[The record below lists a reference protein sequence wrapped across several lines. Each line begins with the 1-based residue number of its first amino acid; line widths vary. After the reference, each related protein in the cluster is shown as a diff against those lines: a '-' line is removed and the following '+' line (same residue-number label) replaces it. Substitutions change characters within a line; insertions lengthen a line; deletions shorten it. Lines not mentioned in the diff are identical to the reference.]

1 MNNNGLIS
9 KLNGYL
15 KWMTRLAGLNALFLI
30 GMLAGGVLFGLFPSI
45 AATLSLTKKWFNGHV
60 TVPLWQTYWQ
70 LYKQEW
76 KTANLIGVL
85 ISMTGGILYINYLLL
100 KSMDGS
106 IFFLVPFAFIA
117 LVFLYGLV
125 ILWVFPL
132 MVYYKGSLQQH
143 IKNAF
148 ILGLTKIHLSFGMA
162 VVWFAVGYYS
172 LKLPSLIPF
181 FSFALLFLGW
191 MWLAYQVL
199 ANIRTNPTAHKKAA

>member
-1 MNNNGLIS
+1 MNANGLVS
-9 KLNGYL
+9 KLNEYL
-15 KWMTRLAGLNALFLI
+15 RWMTRLAGLNALFLI
-30 GMLAGGVLFGLFPSI
+30 GMLAGVVLFGLFPSI
-45 AATLSLTKKWFNGHV
+45 YASLGLAKKWFSGN
-60 TVPLWQTYWQ
+60 TAVPLWRTYWQ

-76 KTANLIGVL
+76 KTANLTGMLLSI
-85 ISMTGGILYINYLLL
+85 TGGILYINYLLL
-100 KSMDGS
+100 KSVEGS

-117 LVFLYGLV
+117 LVFLFGLV
-125 ILWVFPL
+125 VLWVFPL
-132 MVYYKGSLQQH
+132 MVYYKASLQQH
-143 IKNAF
+143 MKNAF

-199 ANIRTNPTAHKKAA
+199 AKIRTNPTAHKKAV